1 MIRWKS
7 IVALAVFIA
16 IVAGAAVFGIPVIE
30 RDINL
35 GLDLQGG
42 VYVLL
47 QAVETDRSE
56 VTDESISGTIEVLRN
71 RVDQLGVTEPVIQ
84 QEGNDRIRVEIAD
97 ADQDP
102 EAVLELIG
110 QTAQLEFL
118 DSEGEV
124 AFTGANLQ
132 DAGVTFNEYNQ
143 PVVFLELDDEGSR
156 KFEELTR
163 THLQTGESIP
173 IQLDGEVISS
183 PVPQDVITDGQAVIS
198 GVGTVDEA
206 AILASLLRSGAL
218 PLELEQLEVRS
229 VGPEL
234 GSRALEASLYAG
246 MIGLFLVMLFMVVFY
261 RVPGLIASFSLVVYL
276 LLVMFTMV
284 GIGVVLSLPGIAGL
298 ILTIGMAVDANVII
312 FERIKE
318 EIRNGKTLKS
328 GLESG
333 FRRAKTTILDSN
345 ITTLIVAFVLFSM
358 GAGPTRGFAVT
369 LSIGVIISM
378 MTALFITRIILGV
391 VVNSNLIKNPKFFG
405 VRQVR

>member
-7 IVALAVFIA
+7 LIALAVFVA
-16 IVAGAAVFGIPVIE
+16 IVVGVTVFAIPVIE
-30 RDINL
+30 RDMNL

-47 QAVETDRSE
+47 QAVETERSE
-56 VTDESISGTIEVLRN
+56 VTDESLSGTIEVLRN
-71 RVDQLGVTEPVIQ
+71 RVDQLGVTEPLIQ
-84 QEGNDRIRVEIAD
+84 QEGSDRIRIEIAD

-102 EAVLELIG
+102 EHVLELIG

-118 DSEGEV
+118 NAEGEV
-124 AFTGANLQ
+124 AFSGANLV
-132 DAGVTFNEYNQ
+132 DAGVTFNEFNQ
-143 PVVFLELDDEGSR
+143 PVVSLELDDEGSR
-156 KFEELTR
+156 IFEELTR
-163 THLQTGESIP
+163 IHSQTGESIP

-183 PVPQDVITDGQAVIS
+183 PVPQETITGGQAVIS
-198 GVGTVDEA
+198 GVGNVDDA

-234 GSRALEASLYAG
+234 GSRALQASLYAG
-246 MIGLFLVMLFMVVFY
+246 LFGLGLVMLFMIIFY
-261 RVPGLIASFSLVVYL
+261 RVPGLIAAFSLLIYL
-276 LLVMFTMV
+276 LLVMFSML

-345 ITTLIVAFVLFSM
+345 ITTLIVAAVLFSM
-358 GAGPTRGFAVT
+358 GAGPIRGFAVT
-369 LSIGVIISM
+369 LSIGVVVSM
-378 MTALFITRIILGV
+378 FTALFITRILLSV
-391 VVNSNLIKNPKFFG
+391 VVNSNLIKNTKLFG
-405 VRQVR
+405 VR